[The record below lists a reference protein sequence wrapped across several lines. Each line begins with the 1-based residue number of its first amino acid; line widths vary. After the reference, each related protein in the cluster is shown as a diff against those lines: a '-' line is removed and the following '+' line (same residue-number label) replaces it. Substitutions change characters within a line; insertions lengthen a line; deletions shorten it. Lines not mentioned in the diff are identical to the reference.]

1 MRCDSLR
8 GSVISSEFAKKK
20 REEMKKQMS
29 KKALE
34 LQEQMLV
41 VLSIEIHCRRSAVS
55 VRRRRNSRR
64 IRSGFV

>member
-8 GSVISSEFAKKK
+8 GFVISSEFAKKK

-34 LQEQMLV
+34 LQEQK
-41 VLSIEIHCRRSAVS
+41 RQ
-55 VRRRRNSRR
+55 VRL
-64 IRSGFV
+64 GDGGE